1 MNRLLQRYAH
11 NTVID
16 QVLYWS
22 ANRREIER
30 IIPEPTHQD
39 GARISVQFRDG
50 ESESLEIALGAFGNV
65 WDEARIVLS
74 TATDIGGDFRPLTE
88 QELDALEP
96 ARRAHCADEADN
108 LAEQVRRDLAR
119 TAGEVDEIFRD
130 GLYEMFLDETGVN
143 LKDPSD
149 TLKAKIAYALKQQ
162 KEAQQ
167 GRAPN
172 P

>member
-50 ESESLEIALGAFGNV
+50 ESDSLEIAPGAFGEV

-88 QELDALEP
+88 RELDVLEP
-96 ARRAHCADEADN
+96 ARRAHCANQATI
-108 LAEQVRRDLAR
+108 LTQQVRRDLAR
-119 TAGEVDEIFRD
+119 MEGEVDEIFRD
-130 GLYEMFLDETGVN
+130 GLYEMFLDETGVH
-143 LKDPSD
+143 LKAPSD
-149 TLKAKIAYALKQQ
+149 TLKAKIAYALKKQ

>member
-30 IIPEPTHQD
+30 IIPEPTHHDEAQ
-39 GARISVQFRDG
+39 ISVRFRDG
-50 ESESLEIALGAFGNV
+50 ESESLSVSPGVFGEI

-74 TATDIGGDFRPLTE
+74 TATDIEGDFRPLTE

-96 ARRAHCADEADN
+96 ARRAHCANQADI

-119 TAGEVDEIFRD
+119 AEGEVDEIFRD
-130 GLYEMFLDETGVN
+130 GLYEMFLHETGVH
-143 LKDPSD
+143 LKSQGD
-149 TLKAKIAYALKQQ
+149 TLKAKIAYALKKQ
-162 KEAQQ
+162 KKAQQ
-167 GRAPN
+167 DAS
-172 P
+172 